1 MPRGERWTAPYP
13 AEFRREAIR
22 LVESGRSR
30 ASVARELGISTESL
44 RLWQRQ
50 ARIDVGADEGLSS
63 DERAELSRLRR
74 RVRQLEEEKVILK
87 KAAAFFARETDQPR

>member
-1 MPRGERWTAPYP
+1 ME
-13 AEFRREAIR
+13 
-22 LVESGRSR
+22 R

-50 ARIDVGADEGLSS
+50 ARVETGVEEGLTS
-63 DERAELSRLRR
+63 DERVELGRLRR

-87 KAAAFFARETDQPR
+87 QAAAFFAREPDQPR

>member
-1 MPRGERWTAPYP
+1 MPRGEKWTAPYP
-13 AEFRREAIR
+13 SEFRREAVR
-22 LVESGRSR
+22 LVDSGRSR

-50 ARIDVGADEGLSS
+50 ARIDSGDEQGLSS
-63 DERAELSRLRR
+63 DERVELGRLRR

>member
-1 MPRGERWTAPYP
+1 MPRGEKWTPPYP
-13 AEFRREAIR
+13 AEFRREAVR

-50 ARIDVGADEGLSS
+50 ARIESGTEEGLTS
-63 DERAELSRLRR
+63 DERIELSRLRR
-74 RVRQLEEEKVILK
+74 RVRQLEEEKEILR